1 MPDGSGDTD
10 GQANARIL
18 AALPAVVRVSGTG
31 LAGQADDPSGREFRY
46 VARPHGADGRTQWR
60 GHLSPASRASGHVR
74 CDDHAVRKQLIEA
87 ARRFDRTGEL
97 PENIDD
103 ECLNRVRCATVLLPK
118 DVDWIKEPET
128 ARTADETKELAFKH
142 HLVPDVQSA
151 LNGWRTRAAIHCPG
165 I

>member
-1 MPDGSGDTD
+1 MGPGTLMDKLMREYWLPCLLSCEFPGPD
-10 GQANARIL
+10 
-18 AALPAVVRVSGTG
+18 LPVKRMT
-31 LAGQADDPSGREFRY
+31 LSGREFRY

-74 CDDHAVRKQLIEA
+74 CDDHAVRKQLIQA
-87 ARRFDRTGEL
+87 AKRFDRTGEL

-142 HLVPDVQSA
+142 HLVPDAQSA